1 MTQRGC
7 RLATFFFGWYATKE
21 YFFCRFLEIV
31 VALSHE
37 RKNQAVCIVILH
49 RRNTQKVSGGA
60 L

>member
-7 RLATFFFGWYATKE
+7 RLATSFFGWYATKE
-21 YFFCRFLEIV
+21 YFFCRFLEIL

-49 RRNTQKVSGGA
+49 RRNPKKVSGSA